1 MQEEIEKILKILEE
15 IKEDIREIKEH
26 QKSSSSK
33 EKNTKT
39 EIRKVFSPPST
50 TNYIEVQEKSDWD
63 SCSIGELIE

>member
-15 IKEDIREIKEH
+15 IKEDIAEIKKH

-33 EKNTKT
+33 EKDSKT
-39 EIRKVFSPPST
+39 EIKKISSPPST
-50 TNYIEVQEKSDWD
+50 ANYVKIQEKSDWD